1 MAAILGATPGAPE
14 RSQSVEDIP
23 LQLTTQERLQTEDWW
38 PTKSTFNL
46 KSFAGSETCVRC
58 HAEESGGV
66 TSMQHAAT
74 LAPDA
79 KFLRNGKGSVFS
91 AQPLTYE
98 LKADEHGLDYSV
110 SNGAQKSSHKL
121 DWVMGAGDLGR
132 TFLYEADGRWY
143 QSEATFYTH
152 LSSLDITTGLGFDPN
167 ASLPEALGQAL
178 SPSDARACF
187 GCHTVHSTTSAGF
200 DPAHSEAGL
209 GCEAC
214 HGPARAHAGGMAT
227 ASAGNKASAHAVPVF
242 NPAKLSPADSIDF
255 CGSCHRTFAD
265 ASLSLGG
272 QRSTAA
278 VRFQP
283 YRLEESKCWR
293 ATQSEKLTCVACHN
307 PHEALNRDA
316 ASYDKKCLSCHV
328 PHGALSANA
337 GSTASQTAKACP
349 KATKDCTSCHMPKVN
364 VASMHGD
371 FTDHFIRIVK
381 AEDGF
386 PR

>member
-1 MAAILGATPGAPE
+1 MDD
-14 RSQSVEDIP
+14 VP
-23 LQLTTQERLQTEDWW
+23 LQLTTQEHLQTEDWW
-38 PTKSTFNL
+38 PTKSTL
-46 KSFAGSETCVRC
+46 SLRSFAGSDACIRC
-58 HAEESGGV
+58 HTEKSSSSS
-66 TSMQHAAT
+66 SMQRAAVLAPNAHFLKDGQAAT
-74 LAPDA
+74 
-79 KFLRNGKGSVFS
+79 FLSK
-91 AQPLTYE
+91 PLTYE
-98 LKADEHGLDYSV
+98 VKSTENGYEYSV
-110 SNGAQKSSHKL
+110 SNGTQTAAHKL

-132 TFLYEADGRWY
+132 TFLYETDKRWY

-152 LSSLDITTGLGFDPN
+152 LSVLDITTGLSFN
-167 ASLPEALGQAL
+167 AAATLTEALGQPL

-187 GCHTVHSTTSAGF
+187 GCHTVHATTSSGF
-200 DPAHSEAGL
+200 DPAHAEAGL

-214 HGPARAHAGGMAT
+214 HGPARAHADVMANAST
-227 ASAGNKASAHAVPVF
+227 AHNVNGHAAAAVF
-242 NPAKLSPADSIDF
+242 NPAELSPADSIDF

-293 ATQSEKLTCVACHN
+293 ATQSDKLTCIACHN
-307 PHEALNRDA
+307 PHEPLNRET
-316 ASYDKKCLSCHV
+316 ASYDRKCLSCHA
-328 PHGALSANA
+328 PHADLQDAAANTVSRPA
-337 GSTASQTAKACP
+337 NSCP

-386 PR
+386 PK